1 MDACEVE
8 LHQQFSAAHV
18 VLAGDFNQR
27 SDNDVAELTGH
38 AFIVHRA
45 TRWTIYFASKTKV
58 RTSFRQR
65 TSAQNALSNEFSGHT
80 AWKLA

>member
-45 TRWTIYFASKTKV
+45 TR
-58 RTSFRQR
+58 
-65 TSAQNALSNEFSGHT
+65 
-80 AWKLA
+80 